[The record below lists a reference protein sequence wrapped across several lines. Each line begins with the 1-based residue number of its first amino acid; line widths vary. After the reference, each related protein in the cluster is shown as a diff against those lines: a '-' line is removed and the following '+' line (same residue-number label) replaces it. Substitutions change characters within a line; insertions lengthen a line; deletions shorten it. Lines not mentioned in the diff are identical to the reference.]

1 MYPAWGLL
9 RSGMTYLRGM
19 EKKIVPEASSLLEF
33 LMGTGFFATNTQA
46 RKWIKSGRVQ
56 VNAIPVKIP
65 SSQLSAGDAVS
76 WGGAEEKGSAVTR
89 PTRTK
94 DFQLG
99 SPAPKPAEVPPPFEV
114 VYEDAFV
121 LAYIKPAGWV
131 FASPNPQVRTSYSQ
145 MKDWMSRERPQE
157 TDVHFVNR
165 IEKES
170 SGICLI
176 AKDIRWRTHLQLHWN
191 KLEKGLYVLVEGHLP
206 ADSEIQA
213 LEPAVG
219 GGKKGAMRTLPYR
232 TMRATEVHTL
242 LKFEMGLD
250 EVPLLMAA
258 LRRAGCTIVGKGAA
272 APDPMGRSGMHL
284 YRVVLEGPGGERVEI
299 KSRVPKDFLSLMKGG
314 KGPKAV
320 PAFKREAAK
329 AAPSGPASKGRAERP
344 QRTESKRTESKRT
357 ESERTE
363 RKRRVS
369 GNATA
374 PRSKGRDGDA
384 PRRFSAPP
392 SR

>member
-1 MYPAWGLL
+1 
-9 RSGMTYLRGM
+9 
-19 EKKIVPEASSLLEF
+19 
-33 LMGTGFFATNTQA
+33 
-46 RKWIKSGRVQ
+46 
-56 VNAIPVKIP
+56 
-65 SSQLSAGDAVS
+65 
-76 WGGAEEKGSAVTR
+76 
-89 PTRTK
+89 
-94 DFQLG
+94 
-99 SPAPKPAEVPPPFEV
+99 
-114 VYEDAFV
+114 
-121 LAYIKPAGWV
+121 
-131 FASPNPQVRTSYSQ
+131 
-145 MKDWMSRERPQE
+145 
-157 TDVHFVNR
+157 
-165 IEKES
+165 
-170 SGICLI
+170 
-176 AKDIRWRTHLQLHWN
+176 
-191 KLEKGLYVLVEGHLP
+191 
-206 ADSEIQA
+206 
-213 LEPAVG
+213 
-219 GGKKGAMRTLPYR
+219 
-232 TMRATEVHTL
+232 MRATEVHTL

>member
-1 MYPAWGLL
+1 MCPAWGLL
-9 RSGMTYLRGM
+9 LPQISYLRGM
-19 EKKIVPEASSLLEF
+19 EKKIAQEATSLLDF
-33 LMGTGFFATNTQA
+33 LMSTGFFATNTQS
-46 RKWIKSGRVQ
+46 RKWIKAGRVL
-56 VNAIPVKIP
+56 VNGMPLKIP
-65 SSQLSAGDAVS
+65 SALLSVGDAVS
-76 WGGAEEKGSAVTR
+76 WTAQHEKGGQVAASPAA
-89 PTRTK
+89 K

-99 SPAPKPAEVPPPFEV
+99 NRQPKAADVPPPFEV
-114 VYEDAFV
+114 VYEDEYV

-145 MKDWMSRERPQE
+145 MKDWMSRARPQD

-206 ADSEIQA
+206 ADAEIQA

-219 GGKKGAMRTLPYR
+219 GGKKGASRSLSYR

-242 LKFEMGLD
+242 LKFQMGLD

-258 LRRAGCTIVGKGAA
+258 LRKAGCTIVGKGAA

-284 YRVVLEGPGGERVEI
+284 YRVVLEGPEGERIEV

-320 PAFKREAAK
+320 PAFKREAARE
-329 AAPSGPASKGRAERP
+329 ASARPTSHASRERAP
-344 QRTESKRTESKRT
+344 RTEDKRAAVGS
-357 ESERTE
+357 
-363 RKRRVS
+363 
-369 GNATA
+369 ATSS
-374 PRSKGRDGDA
+374 RGKGRDGDA
-384 PRRFSAPP
+384 PRRFPKPTAG
-392 SR
+392 

>member
-1 MYPAWGLL
+1 MCPAWGLL
-9 RSGMTYLRGM
+9 LPQISYLRGM
-19 EKKIVPEASSLLEF
+19 EKKIVQEAGSLLDF
-33 LMGTGFFATNTQA
+33 LMGTGFFATNTQT
-46 RKWIKSGRVQ
+46 RKWIKAGRVQ
-56 VNAIPVKIP
+56 VNGVPVKVP
-65 SSQLSAGDAVS
+65 STALNVGDAVS
-76 WGGAEEKGSAVTR
+76 WAVWEGKGSWASS
-89 PTRTK
+89 PTKAK
-94 DFQLG
+94 DFELG
-99 SPAPKPAEVPPPFEV
+99 KRLPKAAEVPPPFEV
-114 VYEDAFV
+114 VYEDEHV

-145 MKDWMSRERPQE
+145 MKEWMSRAKPHE

-176 AKDIRWRTHLQLHWN
+176 AKDIRWRTQLQLHWN

-213 LEPAVG
+213 LEPALG

-242 LKFEMGLD
+242 LKFQMGLD

-284 YRVVLEGPGGERVEI
+284 YRVVLEGPEGERIEI

-320 PAFKREAAK
+320 PAYQREAAQSVSTK
-329 AAPSGPASKGRAERP
+329 PDLAGKGERSQRTGERRSPSGSAP
-344 QRTESKRTESKRT
+344 
-357 ESERTE
+357 
-363 RKRRVS
+363 
-369 GNATA
+369 A
-374 PRSKGRDGDA
+374 PRRRGRDGDA
-384 PRRFSAPP
+384 PRRFSEPTT
-392 SR
+392 R